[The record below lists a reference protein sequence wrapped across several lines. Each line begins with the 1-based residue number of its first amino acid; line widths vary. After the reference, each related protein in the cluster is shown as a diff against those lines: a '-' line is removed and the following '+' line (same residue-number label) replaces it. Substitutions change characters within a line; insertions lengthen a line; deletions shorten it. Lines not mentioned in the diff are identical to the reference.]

1 MQKEFYSHKRKSVT
15 VERKQIAED
24 VLNAL
29 NLSLKALSKV
39 SWNYVSWIGANNSR
53 GVGVWAIGGT
63 LKLRDKHDTYMW
75 SLN

>member
-15 VERKQIAED
+15 IERKQIAED

-63 LKLRDKHDTYMW
+63 LKLRDKHDTYM
-75 SLN
+75 

>member
-15 VERKQIAED
+15 IERKQIAED

-29 NLSLKALSKV
+29 NLSLKALYKV

-63 LKLRDKHDTYMW
+63 LKLRDKHDTYM
-75 SLN
+75 